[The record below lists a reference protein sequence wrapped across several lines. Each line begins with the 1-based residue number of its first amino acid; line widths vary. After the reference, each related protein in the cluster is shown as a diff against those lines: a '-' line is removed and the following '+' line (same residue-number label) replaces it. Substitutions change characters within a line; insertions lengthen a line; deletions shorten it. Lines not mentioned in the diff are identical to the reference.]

1 MKIRDARALALEAVA
16 RGWMSTAE
24 LWELATRW
32 ASLDGEAPAESL
44 FEGTSLDPLRLA
56 SLVANATNQPQT
68 IRYSEDLEDS
78 RDRETEPRRPGG
90 KSEAPPSPSQP
101 PGPRYKLGELL
112 GAGGVG
118 LVTSALDR
126 TIGRTVAVKTLKQ
139 GRDAESGAAR
149 RFVEEAHVTAQLEHP
164 NVVPV
169 YDIGWLPDGQPY
181 YTMRIVKKQS
191 LRDVLRNSEL
201 RAQWPLVR
209 LLGAF
214 VQVARALAYAHARG
228 ILHNDI
234 KPENVLLGD
243 YGEVY
248 VADWGL
254 AKTIRELAVL
264 QRPPSTRG
272 RSQPP
277 PVRARSQPPNPF
289 DSNGAREN
297 GTWSHTSGTPGYIA
311 PELLRHEHEIDE
323 RADVFSL
330 GVVLYEILTD
340 KRPFDTGGGAAA
352 VLLATVEHTPRRP
365 REITPSCPLLLEDL
379 CLKMLAKDKAER
391 PMSAESVAA
400 EVEAFL
406 EGAKERERR
415 RAEAVNLCA
424 RAKEPVLRF
433 RHLETERLRLAH
445 LAQQTLKHL
454 KGWEPV
460 ERKRAGWS
468 LEDRAAEAE
477 RETGRALAEA
487 IELYTKALGY
497 DAECAEAHAGLADL
511 YWTSARAAE
520 AERRPASQIYY
531 EALVTDH
538 DQGKY
543 AALLRADARLTI
555 TTDPPSANVFVYRYV
570 ERDRVLTPADERYLG
585 RTPVAE
591 VRLDPGSYL
600 VVLRAAGFRDV
611 RYPVLLAR
619 GAHHRAE
626 VSLYTNDEI
635 GAGYVYVPGG
645 PAILGGDPDAIEPL
659 PRQEVAVGDFA
670 IDRLPVTFRD
680 YCAFLDYLEKTDRAL
695 AEKRAPHDVRGS
707 EGLVVRRGED
717 GRWGPI
723 GERLVE
729 GEARRLYP
737 AEEGHD
743 WNVPVL
749 LVDWFDAVAY
759 CRWRSAVEGVPV
771 RLATEAEWE
780 KAARGADGRFF
791 PWGDRFDPT
800 FCHMRESRPFAQQP
814 EPVGVF
820 ATDESPYGVRDMAGG
835 VREWVGDIHG
845 DRSWEDLSSEPEPP
859 ADTSRSDSSFRRLRS
874 GCWSAESRWARSA
887 SRGVGLFAL
896 QRGTGLGFRCAKS
909 LTRRS

>member
-1 MKIRDARALALEAVA
+1 MKIRDARALALEAVG

-24 LWELATRW
+24 LWELAARW
-32 ASLDGEAPAESL
+32 ASMASGATPEEL
-44 FEGTSLDPLRLA
+44 FEGTSLDPVRLA
-56 SLVANATNQPQT
+56 SLVANAANQPQT
-68 IRYSEDLEDS
+68 VHDS
-78 RDRETEPRRPGG
+78 DDRRDTKSHDTEPPTG
-90 KSEAPPSPSQP
+90 KAESEARPAPSQP

-126 TIGRTVAVKTLKQ
+126 AIGRTVAVKTLKQ
-139 GRDAESGAAR
+139 GRDSDAGAAR

-191 LRDVLRNSEL
+191 LRDVLRSPEL
-201 RAQWPLVR
+201 GAQWPLVR

-243 YGEVY
+243 FGEVY

-254 AKTIRELAVL
+254 ARDVRTRNSAPPRRS
-264 QRPPSTRG
+264 RPAPRPLS
-272 RSQPP
+272 PP
-277 PVRARSQPPNPF
+277 ASAAEPDDP
-289 DSNGAREN
+289 REN

-311 PELLRHEHEIDE
+311 PELLRQEAGIDE
-323 RADVFSL
+323 RADIFSL
-330 GVVLYEILTD
+330 GVVLYELLTD
-340 KRPFDTGGGAAA
+340 TKPFDAGAGPAA
-352 VLLATVEHTPRRP
+352 VLLATVERAPKRP
-365 REITPSCPLLLEDL
+365 RDIAPSCPLLLEDL
-379 CLKMLAKDKAER
+379 CMKMLSKDKGER
-391 PMSAESVAA
+391 PASADQVAA

-415 RAEAVNLCA
+415 KAEATRLCE
-424 RAKEPVLRF
+424 RAKEPAMRF
-433 RHLETERLRLAH
+433 RHLETERLRLSE
-445 LAQQTLKHL
+445 LASQTLRHL

-460 ERKRAGWS
+460 ERKRAGWV

-477 RETGRALAEA
+477 RETGRTLAEA

-511 YWTSARAAE
+511 YWSSARAAE
-520 AERRPASQIYY
+520 AERRPATQIYY

-543 AALLRADARLTI
+543 AALLRADTRLSI
-555 TTDPPSANVFVYRYV
+555 VTDPPNANIFVYRYV

-585 RTPVAE
+585 RSPVTD

-600 VVLRAAGFRDV
+600 IVLRAAGYPDV
-611 RYPVLLAR
+611 RYPALLGR
-619 GAHHRAE
+619 GAHHAAH
-626 VSLYTNDEI
+626 VNLYTSDEI

-645 PAILGGDPDAIEPL
+645 EAILGGDPDAIEPL
-659 PRQEVAVGDFA
+659 PRQEVTVGDFA
-670 IDRLPVTFRD
+670 IARLPATFRD
-680 YCAFLDYLEKTDRAL
+680 YCGFLDHLELGDPAL

-707 EGLVVRRGED
+707 EVLVAKRGTD
-717 GRWGPI
+717 GRWCPV

-729 GEARRLYP
+729 GEARKLYP
-737 AEEGHD
+737 SDGGHD

-759 CRWRSAVEGVPV
+759 CRWRSAVEGVTV
-771 RLATEAEWE
+771 RLPTEAEWE
-780 KAARGADGRFF
+780 KAARGTDGRFF

-820 ATDESPYGVRDMAGG
+820 ETDESPYGVRDMAGG
-835 VREWVGDIHG
+835 VREWVGDIH
-845 DRSWEDLSSEPEPP
+845 RERTWEELSSEPEPP
-859 ADTSRSDSSFRRLRS
+859 ADAPRSYSSFRRLRS

-909 LTRRS
+909 LLRRTG